1 MAQKNEI
8 LKEAKIMPKRVLK
21 GNHAYC
27 FKYKNKDNQNCA

>member
-8 LKEAKIMPKRVLK
+8 LKEAKIMSTCVLK
-21 GNHAYC
+21 GNHVYC